1 MNRQV
6 EPASLKQQ
14 MAELLSV
21 HDIPLHEE
29 GEWVI
34 PYGELPA
41 MRATWFAGD
50 KSGRLDVEVL
60 LPDNRVIDECFA
72 GMGGQQEG
80 IKDALH
86 NFSVSSLPVFL
97 AAFWKIND
105 PDLVTT
111 QEWIVGGKPYTA
123 YIGNFGTRGSVEANV
138 SIPEGLLNVIKTA
151 VMNENPASGIQWYRC
166 FFCNIAEEFSFEALS
181 SNEPWESG
189 VAALKNL
196 PWEQSP
202 GYYSV
207 RNFLVLRE
215 KI

>member
-1 MNRQV
+1 M
-6 EPASLKQQ
+6 EPVSLKQQ
-14 MAELLSV
+14 IAEMLSAQE
-21 HDIPLHEE
+21 IPLHEE

-41 MRATWFAGD
+41 MRATWFAGET
-50 KSGRLDVEVL
+50 SGRLDVEVL

-80 IKDALH
+80 INDALT

-105 PDLVTT
+105 PEQVST
-111 QEWIVGGKPYTA
+111 QEWVIGGKPYIA
-123 YIGNFGTRGSVEANV
+123 YVGNFGARRSVEANAA
-138 SIPEGLLNVIKTA
+138 IPEGLLDAIKTA
-151 VMNENPASGIQWYRC
+151 VMNQNSASGTQWYRC
-166 FFCNIAEEFSFEALS
+166 FFCNVAEEFSFEALAD
-181 SNEPWESG
+181 NEPWESG

-196 PWEQSP
+196 VWEKSA
-202 GYYSV
+202 GFYSV
-207 RNFLVLRE
+207 RNFIVLRE

>member
-1 MNRQV
+1 M
-6 EPASLKQQ
+6 EPTSLKQQ
-14 MAELLSV
+14 IAKMLST
-21 HDIPLHEE
+21 HEIPLHEE

-34 PYGELPA
+34 PYAELPA
-41 MRATWFAGD
+41 IRATWFAGE

-72 GMGGQQEG
+72 GMGGQLEG
-80 IKDALH
+80 VNDALR
-86 NFSVSSLPVFL
+86 NFSVSSFPVLL

-105 PDLVTT
+105 PEQVTT
-111 QEWIVGGKPYTA
+111 QEWIIGGKPYIA
-123 YIGNFGTRGSVEANV
+123 YVGNFGTRGSVEASV
-138 SIPEGLLNVIKTA
+138 SIPEGLLDAIRNA
-151 VMNENPASGIQWYRC
+151 VLNDNSAAGTQWYRS
-166 FFCNIAEEFSFEALS
+166 FFCNIAEEFSFEALA

-189 VAALKNL
+189 VSALKNL
-196 PWEQSP
+196 AWEKSA

>member
-1 MNRQV
+1 VNRQV

-60 LPDNRVIDECFA
+60 LPDN
-72 GMGGQQEG
+72 
-80 IKDALH
+80 H

-151 VMNENPASGIQWYRC
+151 VMNENSASGIQWYRC

-207 RNFLVLRE
+207 RNFLVLCE